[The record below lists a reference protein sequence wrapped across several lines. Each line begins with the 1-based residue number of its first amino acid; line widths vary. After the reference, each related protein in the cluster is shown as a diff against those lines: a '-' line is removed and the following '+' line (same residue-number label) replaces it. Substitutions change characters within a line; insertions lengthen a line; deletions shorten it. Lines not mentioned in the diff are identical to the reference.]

1 VAGEH
6 RARHLI
12 SGILSGVVEND
23 PPSVHP
29 TPPVRIPRMLLSR
42 VVAALCV
49 SILGAGTLH
58 AAPELPLILPSPLNS
73 TVPSNLTVVGLGPTG
88 TADPAGS
95 YTVTVRNIYNLPIAN
110 SLVILSFPD
119 CGGTAISS
127 RGFEPGVTVD
137 CRPTHRTVRRLTDA
151 QGMARFIIPG
161 GGREGSQALSC
172 LEVSADGTVL
182 GHATVAV
189 LDLDGVSGVA
199 INDLS
204 RWLDAFGNSDPTRT
218 DYDADGAAGINDL
231 AVWLGLFGVGTSVG
245 SFTSPCP

>member
-1 VAGEH
+1 M
-6 RARHLI
+6 HLA
-12 SGILSGVVEND
+12 
-23 PPSVHP
+23 
-29 TPPVRIPRMLLSR
+29 R
-42 VVAALCV
+42 VVISSCL
-49 SILGAGTLH
+49 SMLGAAVLQ

-73 TVPSNLTVVGLGPTG
+73 TVPSNLPVVGLGPTG
-88 TADPAGS
+88 AADAAGS
-95 YTVTVRNIYNLPIAN
+95 YTVTVRNTFNFPIAN
-110 SLVILSFPD
+110 SLVILTFRE

-127 RGFEPGVTVD
+127 LGFEPGVTVD

-151 QGMARFIIPG
+151 QGMARFIVPG
-161 GGREGSQALSC
+161 GGREGTQALSC

-189 LDLDGVSGVA
+189 FDLDGVSGVA

-204 RWLDAFGNSDPTRT
+204 RWLDAFGNTDPSRT

-231 AVWLGLFGVGTSVG
+231 AVWLGIFGGSTSVG